1 MPWGDGTGPWWLG
14 RRDFGASGYGRNPY
28 CTGSGLCTRGSWR
41 ARAYAPWY
49 EPFREPLPAAPAEEM
64 GYLEDIAGQLEQ
76 DLRAIKE
83 RIEKLRSTP

>member
-1 MPWGDGTGPWWLG
+1 
-14 RRDFGASGYGRNPY
+14 
-28 CTGSGLCTRGSWR
+28 
-41 ARAYAPWY
+41 
-49 EPFREPLPAAPAEEM
+49 M